1 MRRTKVTLGQLERFL
16 FKSADVLY
24 GKMDASEYKEYIFG
38 LLFLKRLSD
47 VFEEKREQLKK
58 DYKHL
63 PADRLTQ
70 ILELRTSYGDT
81 MFVPPR
87 ARWNEPW
94 TETIEEV
101 KASSETTTT
110 EVPRPAL
117 KDTQTGIGEMLN
129 KAIAALEDDNE
140 ALHGVLKGNIN
151 FNEQVSGKPK
161 IKNEDLKSLLDHFTK
176 SVDGQGIPLVN
187 DVFEFPDLLGAAYE
201 YLIKEFA
208 DSAGKKGGQFY
219 TPPWVV
225 RLMVRLIDPKQ
236 KMIIYDPTVGSGGM
250 LIQCSQYVSEQGGD
264 GTDLDFRGQDSDGG
278 VVSIAKMNLILHNLQ
293 SSHIEFGNVLEDPH
307 NEKDGQLIQAD
318 RVIANPPFAQNWTLS
333 RCKRPERFQYGHAP
347 QTGKKADLMFLQHM
361 LASLKNTGRGAV
373 VMPHGVMFRG
383 RKEREIRMAL
393 LRAGVIEAIIGLPP
407 KLFYGTGIPA
417 VIIVLNKSISDQ
429 ERGHVFLINADREF
443 AEGKKQNQLR
453 PEDIEKIVHVFQN
466 RIVQDKYSR
475 RVPISMIEKDH
486 DWNLNLRRY
495 VDNTPPPE
503 PEDVRCHL
511 HGGVPREE
519 VGGPAA
525 TKQLA
530 KFKLSATCAFEA
542 LDAERFAFRLDLTS
556 AAEVRTRVE
565 SQPEIATTR
574 SRLTE
579 ARAGWW
585 QTARND
591 FSELA
596 PEPAASVVEESSG
609 GSFVT
614 LTDTRLPKVRAALLG
629 QLVTA
634 LVPLG
639 VLDDCQSRGVF
650 VNWWDSI
657 KYDLKTITSIGW
669 APTLIP
675 EQMII
680 DRFFSAERDALAA
693 REQSIAE
700 AEAAV
705 AEVMENAQT
714 ILEYEADEEETITA
728 ALMRTELTNEIGD
741 DESEKTKAF
750 RDALAALKTAEAT
763 LKEHKEAHK
772 RLTEE
777 LALKVEFKLFGI
789 EDKLDERTTLLATAE
804 TELAA
809 AGGPPPATSARRTK
823 GQPKAT
829 EAGKAELKKR
839 KALTEDVATLTAT
852 IARFHAL
859 VQEIGGVVT
868 TEEARELILQKH
880 HDLVAGCLQRYVQA
894 EERALFGIF
903 ENLFTK
909 YSTSSKTME
918 GARQTTLG
926 ELQGFLS
933 KLGYA

>member
-1 MRRTKVTLGQLERFL
+1 MRRTKITLGQLEKFL
-16 FKSADVLY
+16 YKSADKLRSS
-24 GKMDASEYKEYIFG
+24 MDASEYKEYIFG

-47 VFEEKREQLKK
+47 VFEEKREQIKK

-63 PADRLTQ
+63 PAHRLFE
-70 ILELRTSYGDT
+70 ILENRTSYGDT

-87 ARWNEPW
+87 ARWNEAW
-94 TETIEEV
+94 TETLEDD
-101 KASSETTTT
+101 TTQ
-110 EVPRPAL
+110 PHPAL

-151 FNEQVSGKPK
+151 FNEQVAGKPK
-161 IKNEDLKSLLDHFTK
+161 IKNDDLKDLLDHFTK
-176 SVDGQGIPLVN
+176 SVDGQGVPLVN

-225 RLMVRLIDPKQ
+225 RLMVRLIDPKP
-236 KMIIYDPTVGSGGM
+236 KMGIYDPTVGSGGM

-264 GTDLDFRGQDSDGG
+264 GTDLDFHGQDSDGG

-293 SSHIEFGNVLEDPH
+293 SSHIEFGNTLEEPH
-307 NEKDGQLIQAD
+307 NEKDGALIQFD

-361 LASLKNTGRGAV
+361 LASLKSTGRGAV
-373 VMPHGVMFRG
+373 VMPHGVLFRG

-393 LRAGVIEAIIGLPP
+393 LRARVIEAIIGLPP

-417 VIIVLNKSISDQ
+417 VIIILNKSIRDQ
-429 ERGHVFLINADREF
+429 ERNHVFLINADREF

-466 RIVQDKYSR
+466 RIEEDKYSR
-475 RVPISMIEKDH
+475 RVPLSVIETEH

-511 HGGVPREE
+511 HGGVPRAE
-519 VGGPAA
+519 VDGPAA

-530 KFKLSATCAFEA
+530 KFKLSAACVFDG
-542 LDAERFAFRLDLTS
+542 LDAQRFAFKSDLAST
-556 AAEVRTRVE
+556 AEVRARVDG
-565 SQPEIATTR
+565 QPEIASTR
-574 SRLTE
+574 DRLND
-579 ARAGWW
+579 ALAAWW
-585 QTARND
+585 KTARHD
-591 FSELA
+591 FAELA
-596 PEPAASVVEESSG
+596 PKPEPPGVKEPATG
-609 GSFVT
+609 GAYIT
-614 LTDTRLPKVRAALLG
+614 LTDARLPKVRAGLLH
-629 QLVTA
+629 QLVA
-634 LVPLG
+634 VLVPLG
-639 VLDDCQSRGVF
+639 VLDDYQSRGVF

-657 KYDLKTITSIGW
+657 RYDLKTITSIGW
-669 APTLIP
+669 APSLIP
-675 EQMII
+675 EQMVI
-680 DRFFSAERDALAA
+680 DRFFTAERDALAV

-705 AEVMENAQT
+705 VEAVENAQT
-714 ILEYEADEEETITA
+714 ILEYEADEDETITA

-741 DESEKTKAF
+741 DESDKTKAF
-750 RDALAALKTAEAT
+750 RDAFTALKTSEAT
-763 LKEHKEAHK
+763 LKEHKETLK

-777 LALKVEFKLFGI
+777 LSLKVEFKLFGI
-789 EDKLDERTTLLATAE
+789 EDKLEERTTLLATAE
-804 TELAA
+804 AELAA
-809 AGGPPPATSARRTK
+809 AGGPPPATPARRAK

-829 EAGKAELKKR
+829 EAEKAELKKR
-839 KALTEDVATLTAT
+839 KALSEDVATLKLT

-859 VQEIGGVVT
+859 VHEIGGVIT

-880 HDLVAGCLQRYVQA
+880 HDLVAGCLQRYMQT

-903 ENLFTK
+903 ENLFAK
-909 YSTSSKTME
+909 YSTSSKAME
-918 GARQTTLG
+918 DARETTLG
-926 ELQGFLS
+926 ELQGFLN
-933 KLGYA
+933 KLGYQ

>member
-1 MRRTKVTLGQLERFL
+1 MRRTKITLGQLEKFL
-16 FKSADVLY
+16 YKSADKLRSS
-24 GKMDASEYKEYIFG
+24 MDASEYKEYIFG

-47 VFEEKREQLKK
+47 VFEEKREQLKR

-63 PADRLTQ
+63 RDHQLAE
-70 ILELRTSYGDT
+70 ILETRTSYGDT

-87 ARWNEPW
+87 ARWNEAW
-94 TETIEEV
+94 TETLEGG
-101 KASSETTTT
+101 TTQ
-110 EVPRPAL
+110 PRPAL
-117 KDTQTGIGEMLN
+117 KDTQTGIGEILN

-161 IKNEDLKSLLDHFTK
+161 IKNDDLKDLLDHFTK

-225 RLMVRLIDPKQ
+225 RLMVRLIDPRP
-236 KMIIYDPTVGSGGM
+236 KMGIYDPTVGSGGM

-264 GTDLDFRGQDSDGG
+264 GTDLDFHGQDSDGG

-293 SSHIEFGNVLEDPH
+293 SSHIEFGNTLEEPH
-307 NEKDGQLIQAD
+307 NEKDGALIQFD

-361 LASLKNTGRGAV
+361 LASLKSTGRGAV
-373 VMPHGVMFRG
+373 VMPHGVLFRG

-393 LRAGVIEAIIGLPP
+393 LRARVIEAIIGLPP

-417 VIIVLNKSISDQ
+417 VIIILNKSISDQ
-429 ERGHVFLINADREF
+429 ERDHIFLINADREF

-466 RIVQDKYSR
+466 RIEEDKYSR
-475 RVPISMIEKDH
+475 RVPTSVIEKDH

-511 HGGVPREE
+511 HGGVPRTE
-519 VGGPAA
+519 VDGPAA

-530 KFKLSATCAFEA
+530 KFKLSAACAFDG
-542 LDAERFAFRLDLTS
+542 LDAQRFAFKPDLTT

-565 SQPEIATTR
+565 SQAEIATTR
-574 SRLTE
+574 NRLNDALAE
-579 ARAGWW
+579 WW
-585 QTARND
+585 ETAREV
-591 FSELA
+591 FSQLA
-596 PEPAASVVEESSG
+596 PTAGQATPG
-609 GSFVT
+609 LMLQT
-614 LTDTRLPKVRAALLG
+614 VRKELLN
-629 QLVTA
+629 QLVA
-634 LVPLG
+634 VLVPLG
-639 VLDDCQSRGVF
+639 VLDDYQSRGVF
-650 VNWWDSI
+650 ANWWDSV

-675 EQMII
+675 EQMVIN
-680 DRFFSAERDALAA
+680 RFYAAERDALAA

-705 AEVMENAQT
+705 AEAVENAQT
-714 ILEYEADEEETITA
+714 ILEYEADEDETITA
-728 ALMRTELTNEIGD
+728 TLMRTELTNEIGE
-741 DESEKTKAF
+741 DETDTTKVF
-750 RDALAALKTAEAT
+750 RDALAAIRAAEAS

-789 EDKLDERTTLLATAE
+789 EDKLEDRTALLATAV

-809 AGGPPPATSARRTK
+809 AGGPPPATPARRVK

-829 EAGKAELKKR
+829 EAEKAALKKR
-839 KALTEDVATLTAT
+839 KALNEDVATLKAT
-852 IARFHAL
+852 IAYFHAL
-859 VQEIGGVVT
+859 MQEIGGVIT
-868 TEEARELILQKH
+868 AGEARELILQKH

-894 EERALFGIF
+894 EERALYGIF
-903 ENLFTK
+903 ENLFAK
-909 YSTSSKTME
+909 YSTSSKSME
-918 GARQTTLG
+918 DARQTTLE

-933 KLGYA
+933 KLGYK

>member
-1 MRRTKVTLGQLERFL
+1 
-16 FKSADVLY
+16 
-24 GKMDASEYKEYIFG
+24 MDASEYKEYIFG

-47 VFEEKREQLKK
+47 MFDEKRAQLRK

-63 PADRLTQ
+63 APERLAQT
-70 ILELRTSYGDT
+70 LEDRTSYGDT

-87 ARWNEPW
+87 ARWSEPW
-94 TETIEEV
+94 VETVETVEKDESI
-101 KASSETTTT
+101 TTTQ
-110 EVPRPAL
+110 VNRPAL

-140 ALHGVLKGNIN
+140 VLHGVLKGHIN

-161 IKNEDLKSLLDHFTK
+161 IKNDDLKDLLDHFTK

-219 TPPWVV
+219 TPPSVV

-236 KMIIYDPTVGSGGM
+236 KMIIYDPTVGSAGM

-264 GTDLDFRGQDSDGG
+264 GTDLDFHGQDSDGG

-293 SSHIEFGNVLEDPH
+293 SSHIEYGNVLEEPH
-307 NEKDGQLIQAD
+307 NEKDGHLIKAD
-318 RVIANPPFAQNWTLS
+318 RVIANPPFAQNWTLA
-333 RCKRPERFQYGHAP
+333 RCKRTERFQYGHAP

-361 LASLKNTGRGAV
+361 LASLKSTGRGAV
-373 VMPHGVMFRG
+373 VMPHGVLFRG
-383 RKEREIRMAL
+383 RKEKEIRKSL

-417 VIIVLNKSISDQ
+417 VIIILNKSISDQ

-443 AEGKKQNQLR
+443 AEDKKQNQLR

-466 RIVQDKYSR
+466 RDEREKKYAR
-475 RVPISMIEKDH
+475 RVPISEIETDH

-511 HGGVPREE
+511 HGGVPRAE
-519 VGGPAA
+519 VGGPLA

-530 KFKLSATCAFEA
+530 KFKLSANCVFDA
-542 LDAERFAFRLDLTS
+542 LDAQRLAFKPDLTTT
-556 AAEVRTRVE
+556 AEVQTQVV

-574 SRLTE
+574 NRLNE
-579 ARAGWW
+579 ALAGWW

-596 PEPAASVVEESSG
+596 PEPASDALEESSG
-609 GSFVT
+609 GVFVT
-614 LTDTRLPKVRAALLG
+614 LTDTRLPQVRATLLD
-629 QLVTA
+629 QLVKV

-639 VLDDCQSRGVF
+639 VLDDYQSRGVF
-650 VNWWDSI
+650 VNWWDKI

-669 APTLIP
+669 APTLIRK
-675 EQMII
+675 QMVI
-680 DRFFSAERDALAA
+680 DRFLAVERDAIAA
-693 REQSIAE
+693 REQLIAE
-700 AEAAV
+700 SEAALAEAI
-705 AEVMENAQT
+705 ESAQAL
-714 ILEYEADEEETITA
+714 LEYEADEGESVTA
-728 ALMRTELTNEIGD
+728 ALMRSELASEIDG
-741 DESEKTKAF
+741 DESETTREF
-750 RDALAALKTAEAT
+750 RDALAGLKTAEVT
-763 LKEHKEAHK
+763 LKSHKDELK

-777 LALKVEFKLFGI
+777 LVLKVEFKRFGI
-789 EDKLDERTTLLATAE
+789 ADKLEERTALLNAAE
-804 TELAA
+804 AELAA
-809 AGGPPPATSARRTK
+809 VG
-823 GQPKAT
+823 GQPPEAPIRRAKGDPKPTGAEKAL
-829 EAGKAELKKR
+829 LKKR
-839 KALTEDVATLTAT
+839 KALAEDVSTLQAD
-852 IARFHAL
+852 IALYHAL
-859 VQEIGGVVT
+859 VHAVGGVIT
-868 TEEARELILQKH
+868 TEQARELILQKQH
-880 HDLVAGCLQRYVQA
+880 NRIAVCLRRYVQA
-894 EERALFGIF
+894 EERALFDVF
-903 ENLFTK
+903 ENLFAK

-918 GARQTTLG
+918 DARQTTLG